1 MQAYDPTHTPWQL
14 NEAEF
19 PERGTPAE
27 KLTFL
32 LHYALLAASTYNT
45 QPWKF
50 AVEADHIHL
59 FVDPARWLK
68 VADADQR
75 ELYLSA
81 GCALE
86 NLLVAA
92 DHFDYTPQVTYF
104 PRPDNADWV
113 ATIRLPSPGDR
124 PLWRNGNL
132 FRAIQKRHTNFKPYD
147 PRPLHPA
154 DLQRLRAYT
163 LEKDLQVYFS
173 SDAALRHKVELLMT
187 RGNALQFANPA
198 YRAELADWIGQ
209 GVFRPSRMIT
219 YLGKMALSYISAGKT
234 TSRSEAELL
243 NAPMLGL
250 ISSNGNSRQAQ
261 VKSGQLFERL
271 SLIATALGIGVQ
283 PLSQIIQIPELRG
296 ELAKL
301 TPTPEFYPQ
310 HAFRLGYTEFEPAYS
325 PRRPLAEL
333 LVTKEAILP

>member
-1 MQAYDPTHTPWQL
+1 MKAYDPTLTPWQL

-19 PERGTPAE
+19 PEWGTSAE

-32 LHYALLAASTYNT
+32 LHYAILAASNYNT

-50 AVEADHIHL
+50 AVDGEHIHL

-92 DHFDYTPQVTYF
+92 SHFDYAPQVTYF
-104 PRPDNADWV
+104 PKPDNADWV
-113 ATIRLPSPGDR
+113 ATIRLTTPIDR
-124 PLWRNGNL
+124 PVRRNGNL
-132 FRAIQKRHTNFKPYD
+132 FRAIQKRHTDPKPYD

-154 DLQRLRAYT
+154 DLQRLRAYS

-173 SDAALRHKVELLMT
+173 SDAALKHKIEALIA

-198 YRAELADWIGQ
+198 YRAELADWIGR
-209 GVFRPSRMIT
+209 GAFRTSRLIT
-219 YLGKMALSYISAGKT
+219 YLGRMALSYINVEKT
-234 TSRSEAELL
+234 EPGPEVEVLPS
-243 NAPMLGL
+243 APMLGL
-250 ISSNGNSRQAQ
+250 ISSSGNSREVQ
-261 VKSGQLFERL
+261 VKSGQVFERI
-271 SLIATALGIGVQ
+271 SLTATALGIGVQ

-310 HAFRLGYTEFEPAYS
+310 HAFRLGYTKFEPAHS

-333 LVTKEAILP
+333 LVNHEL